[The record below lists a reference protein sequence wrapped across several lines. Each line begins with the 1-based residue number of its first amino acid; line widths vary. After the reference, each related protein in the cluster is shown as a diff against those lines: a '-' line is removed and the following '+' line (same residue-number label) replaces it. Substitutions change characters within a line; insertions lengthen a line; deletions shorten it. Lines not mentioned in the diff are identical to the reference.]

1 MILKYGVPFLLALVI
16 HFLVFFF
23 VDKNWDGIEEPSA
36 YVDLNTI
43 KAELITIEP
52 TASPQYDSVEP
63 ASKTANKMSQTIKDR
78 PQPKTPVLS
87 NEIEVKEAQ
96 PKTNAKDSED
106 EPMLNKQLLADLSKT
121 GFESMLQQEAMVL
134 NESTSR
140 KIASSFQEKI

>member
-52 TASPQYDSVEP
+52 TAPPQYDSVEP
-63 ASKTANKMSQTIKDR
+63 APKPTKEMSQIT
-78 PQPKTPVLS
+78 
-87 NEIEVKEAQ
+87 EAQ
-96 PKTNAKDSED
+96 TCSENC
-106 EPMLNKQLLADLSKT
+106 LNKP
-121 GFESMLQQEAMVL
+121 
-134 NESTSR
+134 N
-140 KIASSFQEKI
+140 